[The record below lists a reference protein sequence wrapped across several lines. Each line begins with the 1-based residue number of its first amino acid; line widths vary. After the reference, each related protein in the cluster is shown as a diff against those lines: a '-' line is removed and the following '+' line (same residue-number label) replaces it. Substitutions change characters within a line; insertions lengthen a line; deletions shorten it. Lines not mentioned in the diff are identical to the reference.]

1 MTCSTHSIEWYDI
14 DIIKTFH
21 SIYRSRMVASRSYD
35 TDHDG
40 KTKIVTKLHI
50 KLPHRK
56 VVDNLHV
63 KVDDGAEANILP
75 LHYVHLG
82 QCFHML

>member
-40 KTKIVTKLHI
+40 KTEDRHKTAHQVTTQKSS
-50 KLPHRK
+50 
-56 VVDNLHV
+56 
-63 KVDDGAEANILP
+63 
-75 LHYVHLG
+75 
-82 QCFHML
+82 